1 MYVARFLNSSNDML
15 KQSSKR
21 TGELK
26 SMKTSLTH
34 VLNCFLDVCEFE
46 TSDIPTVLADYALLS
61 PSLLLSL
68 SLDESTSLSS
78 YIAYECQVL
87 FY

>member
-1 MYVARFLNSSNDML
+1 ML

-34 VLNCFLDVCEFE
+34 ALNCFLDVCEFE
-46 TSDIPTVLADYALLS
+46 TQVTYQQNWQITLCYHQV
-61 PSLLLSL
+61 
-68 SLDESTSLSS
+68 S
-78 YIAYECQVL
+78 Y
-87 FY
+87 